1 MKAKAYLASVQCKVL
16 VSVHVNF
23 LKKLLSALNH
33 EHEWC
38 MIYWMYQTKNTVG
51 NYSIMFIQFS
61 QLLISR
67 NNSHTCETGT
77 GNIRFISENGCHLYE
92 MTLKLQHSHSSIK
105 LGSTTVLFCLAFLI
119 ITTSNIFYIY
129 MISIYI

>member
-1 MKAKAYLASVQCKVL
+1 MNESKGLLASVQCKVL
-16 VSVHVNF
+16 VSVEVNF

-51 NYSIMFIQFS
+51 NYSTMFIQFS

-67 NNSHTCETGT
+67 NNSHTCES
-77 GNIRFISENGCHLYE
+77 GNIHFISENGCHLHE
-92 MTLKLQHSHSSIK
+92 RTLKLQHSHSSIK
-105 LGSTTVLFCLAFLI
+105 LGSNTVLFCLAFLI
-119 ITTSNIFYIY
+119 ITTSNIFHIY

>member
-1 MKAKAYLASVQCKVL
+1 MNESKGLLASVQRKVL

-23 LKKLLSALNH
+23 LKNLLSALNH
-33 EHEWC
+33 EHERC
-38 MIYWMYQTKNTVG
+38 MIYWMYQANNTVG

-67 NNSHTCETGT
+67 NNSHTCETG
-77 GNIRFISENGCHLYE
+77 NIRFISDNGCHLHE
-92 MTLKLQHSHSSIK
+92 RTLKLQHSHSSIK